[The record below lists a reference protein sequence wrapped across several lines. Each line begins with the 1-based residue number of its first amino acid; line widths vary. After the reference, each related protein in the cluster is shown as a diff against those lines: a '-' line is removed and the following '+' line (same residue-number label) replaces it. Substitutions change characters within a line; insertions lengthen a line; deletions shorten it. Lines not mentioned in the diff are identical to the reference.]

1 MLDTNTK
8 IGVALAGGGLQ
19 GFSHIGALKA
29 LEELGIN
36 IDYISGTSTG
46 SVAATLY
53 AIGYSPNEIQN
64 ICEQSYKNLST
75 MKKGRLL
82 TIGKNFLLHKETK
95 VEGLIDGNTI
105 KDFINKYAK
114 QKNIDLITN
123 IKNKKLAITTV
134 DTKTM
139 KECLFVSNLP
149 NQYKDN
155 INYITDINIG
165 QAVQSS
171 MAFPAIFTTVN
182 YKDYNFIDGGTIN
195 NLPVEI
201 LKDMG
206 ATKTISISFDLY
218 KYKPSSN
225 LEGVILRALDI
236 FSLQSVN
243 RGKELSD
250 VNIEVYNPNAAL
262 INIKDLKE
270 TIDNGYNAVM
280 KNKELIKNTLCIE
293 N

>member
-1 MLDTNTK
+1 MDTNIK
-8 IGVALAGGGLQ
+8 IGIALAGGGLQ

-46 SVAATLY
+46 SVAAALY
-53 AIGYSPNEIQN
+53 AMGYSPIEIQK
-64 ICEQSYKNLST
+64 ICEENYK
-75 MKKGRLL
+75 RLL
-82 TIGKNFLLHKETK
+82 KVKKRKFFNIGKNFLFHKETK

-123 IKNKKLAITTV
+123 IKNKKIAITTV

-139 KECLFVSNLP
+139 KECLFLSNVL
-149 NQYKDN
+149 NQYQDN
-155 INYITDINIG
+155 IQYITDINIG
-165 QAVQSS
+165 QAVQAS
-171 MAFPAIFTTVN
+171 MAFPGIFTTVN
-182 YKDYNFIDGGTIN
+182 YKEYNFIDGGTIN
-195 NLPVEI
+195 NLPVKI
-201 LKDMG
+201 LRDMG

-236 FSLQSVN
+236 FSLHSVN

-280 KNKELIKNTLCIE
+280 KNKELIKKTFCIKD
-293 N
+293 

>member
-1 MLDTNTK
+1 MDTNIK
-8 IGVALAGGGLQ
+8 IGIALAGGGLQ

-46 SVAATLY
+46 SVAAALY
-53 AIGYSPNEIQN
+53 AIGYSPIEIQK
-64 ICEQSYKNLST
+64 ICEENYKRFLKV
-75 MKKGRLL
+75 KKRKFF
-82 TIGKNFLLHKETK
+82 TIGKNFLFYKQTK

-105 KDFINKYAK
+105 KDFFNKYAK

-139 KECLFVSNLP
+139 KECLFLSNEL
-149 NQYKDN
+149 NQYQDN
-155 INYITDINIG
+155 IQYITDINIG

-171 MAFPAIFTTVN
+171 MAFPGIFTPVN

-195 NLPVEI
+195 NLPVKI
-201 LKDMG
+201 LRDMG

-225 LEGVILRALDI
+225 IEGVVLRALDI
-236 FSLQSVN
+236 FSLHSVN

-262 INIKDLKE
+262 INIKDLQE

-280 KNKELIKNTLCIE
+280 KNKELIKKILCI
-293 N
+293 